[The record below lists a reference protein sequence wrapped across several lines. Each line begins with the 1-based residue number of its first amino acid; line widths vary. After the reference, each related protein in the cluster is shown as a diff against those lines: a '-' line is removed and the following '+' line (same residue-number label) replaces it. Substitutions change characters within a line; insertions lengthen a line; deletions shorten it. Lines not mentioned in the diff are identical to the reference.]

1 MPRREGKKKAILSR
15 LIKYECEYIRQMK
28 EGEEESFAHI
38 ANQYY
43 EVLGYESMHLGID
56 IGYGWTKDSGTTYVI
71 RSTDLF
77 YVLDEVAKTLSDEI
91 DLDFSKY
98 EGMVVGLPFNLQFT
112 VKRKKTS

>member
-28 EGEEESFAHI
+28 EGEEESIAHI

-43 EVLGYESMHLGID
+43 EVLGYESMHLGTD

-98 EGMVVGLPFNLQFT
+98 EGRMVGLPFYLQFT
-112 VKRKKTS
+112 VRRKKTT